1 MDRLIYTSLSAMRSA
16 QARQTA
22 TANNIA
28 NAETPGFR
36 ADLAEAQALWLRGG
50 GAEARAAASE
60 EVLAADMTAGT
71 VVATGRPLD
80 VAAEGEAMFVV
91 QSDDGEEAYTR
102 RGDFQLS
109 ASGLLTTG
117 DGHPVMGAGGPVTLP
132 PADSISIDAE
142 GRISIVPAGGDPSQ
156 PQQVDLLRLRLASP
170 RGSDTVKG
178 LDNLF
183 HVRGGGVLPDDP
195 DARVKSGHLEGSN
208 VSSTQALVD
217 MIEAS
222 RAWDTQLKLIA
233 DARENDSA
241 TADLMRLPD

>member
-16 QARQTA
+16 QSRQTA

-28 NAETPGFR
+28 NATTPGFR
-36 ADLAEAQALWLRGG
+36 ADMAEVQALWLRGG
-50 GAEARAAASE
+50 AAEARAPSSE

-71 VVATGRPLD
+71 ITATDRALD

-109 ASGLLTTG
+109 TSGLLTTG
-117 DGHPVMGAGGPVTLP
+117 DGRPVMGSGGPVTLP
-132 PADSISIDAE
+132 PADSISIDGQ

-156 PQQVDLLRLRLASP
+156 PQEIDRLRLVNP
-170 RGSDTVKG
+170 RGSGTVKG

-208 VSSTQALVD
+208 VTTTQALVD

-222 RAWDTQLKLIA
+222 RSWDTQLKLIA
-233 DARENDSA
+233 DARDNDSA

>member
-1 MDRLIYTSLSAMRSA
+1 MDRLIYTSLSAMRSS

-28 NAETPGFR
+28 NANTPGFR
-36 ADLAEAQALWLRGG
+36 ADLAEVQALWLRGG
-50 GAEARAAASE
+50 EALSRAPSSE
-60 EVLAADMTAGT
+60 EVLAADMTTGT
-71 VVATGRPLD
+71 IMATGRPLD

-91 QSDDGEEAYTR
+91 QSEEGEEAYTR

-109 ASGLLTTG
+109 SSGLLTTG
-117 DGHPVMGAGGPVTLP
+117 DGRPVIGSGGPVTLP
-132 PADSISIDAE
+132 PADSVSIDAQ

-156 PQQVDLLRLRLASP
+156 PQEVAQLRLVSP
-170 RGSDTVKG
+170 RGSDAVKG

-183 HVRGGGVLPDDP
+183 HVRGGGMLPDDP
-195 DARVKSGHLEGSN
+195 QARVKSGHLEGSN
-208 VSSTQALVD
+208 VSTTQTLVD

-222 RAWDTQLKLIA
+222 RSWDTQLKLIA
-233 DARENDSA
+233 DARENDSS

>member
-36 ADLAEAQALWLRGG
+36 ADMAEVQALWLRGG
-50 GAEARAAASE
+50 AAESRAPSSE

-71 VVATGRPLD
+71 VVATGRALD
-80 VAAEGEAMFVV
+80 VAAEGASMFVV
-91 QSDDGEEAYTR
+91 QSEEGEEAYTR
-102 RGDFQLS
+102 RGDLQLS

-117 DGHPVMGAGGPVTLP
+117 DGRPVMGSGGPITLP
-132 PADSISIDAE
+132 PADSITIDAQ

-156 PQQVDLLRLRLASP
+156 PQEVDRLRLVSP
-170 RGSDTVKG
+170 SGSDTVKG

-183 HVRGGGVLPDDP
+183 RVRGGGVLPDDP
-195 DARVKSGHLEGSN
+195 DARVISGHLEGSN
-208 VSSTQALVD
+208 VSTTQALVD

-222 RAWDTQLKLIA
+222 RSWDTQLKLIA

>member
-28 NAETPGFR
+28 NAQTPGFR
-36 ADLAEAQALWLRGG
+36 AELAETQALWLRGG
-50 GAEARAAASE
+50 SAESRASASE

-71 VVATGRPLD
+71 VVATGRALD
-80 VAAEGEAMFVV
+80 VATMGEAMFVV

-109 ASGLLTTG
+109 SSGLLTTG
-117 DGHPVMGAGGPVTLP
+117 DGRPVMGSGGPITLP
-132 PADSISIDAE
+132 PADSVAIDAE

-156 PQQVDLLRLRLASP
+156 PQEVAQLRLVNPA
-170 RGSDTVKG
+170 GSDTVKAI
-178 LDNLF
+178 DNLF
-183 HVRGGGVLPDDP
+183 RVRGGGVLPDDP
-195 DARVKSGHLEGSN
+195 QARVKSGHLEGSN
-208 VSSTQALVD
+208 VSTTQALVE

-222 RAWDTQLKLIA
+222 RSWDTQLKLIA
-233 DARENDSA
+233 DARANDSA